1 MDIKCIRLSP
11 YRHDGRLLLDVQQ
24 LIPLPEAAE
33 LTVRLKKRE
42 AAARVAKQTNRD
54 LTKYVITTP
63 AGATEPLAKRNAV
76 LAMVRALHEHGVP
89 AGTIAAAVPGS
100 RMRYVEGEL
109 DGEELWASFRTTH
122 NQTEARRPRWFVDDA
137 LHENGRTWVLFS
149 NWGLNTVPTLTK
161 LKDQADGFDF
171 GAETAG

>member
-1 MDIKCIRLSP
+1 M
-11 YRHDGRLLLDVQQ
+11 
-24 LIPLPEAAE
+24 
-33 LTVRLKKRE
+33 RLKKRE

-89 AGTIAAAVPGS
+89 AETLAAAVPGS

-109 DGEELWASFRTTH
+109 DGEELWASFRT
-122 NQTEARRPRWFVDDA
+122 
-137 LHENGRTWVLFS
+137 WVLFS

-161 LKDQADGFDF
+161 LKDKANGFDF
-171 GAETAG
+171 RGEGAG